1 MSETKELT
9 CFTRKD
15 KEILR
20 ERTNWFYIRIHYFQ
34 IEPDKHIFFKNI
46 KNYSVHD
53 YVRLKYILGEPL

>member
-1 MSETKELT
+1 MSETNELI
-9 CFTRKD
+9 CFTKKD
-15 KEILR
+15 KMILK

-34 IEPDKHIFFKNI
+34 IEPYTHIFFKNI